1 MSDSSSLR
9 AERPVAASAAKQARV
24 WRRLSPQS
32 GRARPRDRLCGLGDS
47 VRGPSLARRVWKE
60 LTSGRRS
67 RPLSV
72 RSSSVALDMS
82 RAVGSAPPTQCASS
96 TVRESGSVKV
106 RTRITPKSV
115 TVPWV
120 QPWGKRVGSA
130 TLERFR
136 VSSAKREMVDPPA
149 VEHRQG
155 VRRRDPCELD
165 YVRARTRRRSRSV
178 RGGRDLRARVWGA
191 P

>member
-1 MSDSSSLR
+1 
-9 AERPVAASAAKQARV
+9 
-24 WRRLSPQS
+24 
-32 GRARPRDRLCGLGDS
+32 
-47 VRGPSLARRVWKE
+47 VWKE
-60 LTSGRRS
+60 LTSRRRD

-72 RSSSVALDMS
+72 RSSSVALGMS

-96 TVRESGSVKV
+96 TVRESGSVRV
-106 RTRITPKSV
+106 RIRHHTEVRDRAVRAAS
-115 TVPWV
+115 
-120 QPWGKRVGSA
+120 GKPVGSA

-155 VRRRDPCELD
+155 VRLDPCELE
-165 YVRARTRRRSRSV
+165 YVQARTRRRSRSV